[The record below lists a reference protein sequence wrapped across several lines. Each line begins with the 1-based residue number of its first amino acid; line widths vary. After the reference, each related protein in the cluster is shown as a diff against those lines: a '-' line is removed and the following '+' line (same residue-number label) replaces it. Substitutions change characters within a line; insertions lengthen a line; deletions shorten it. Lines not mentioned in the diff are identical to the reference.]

1 MRELLALGPLG
12 TVLGTGL
19 HTVLDRSSV
28 VGATDDVI
36 TDTREVTD
44 TTAAD
49 EHDGVLLQ
57 VVALTRDVSSNFDAV
72 DKANTGNLT
81 KSRVRL
87 LRARGEDAGA
97 HAALLGVVLQS
108 SVLGLLGHG
117 TTALAN
123 QLVNSR
129 QSVLLLE

>member
-1 MRELLALGPLG
+1 M
-12 TVLGTGL
+12 
-19 HTVLDRSSV
+19 
-28 VGATDDVI
+28 
-36 TDTREVTD
+36 
-44 TTAAD
+44 
-49 EHDGVLLQ
+49 LLQ

-72 DKANTGNLT
+72 DEANTGNLT

-87 LRARGEDAGA
+87 LGARGEDAGA
-97 HAALLGVVLQS
+97 HAALLGVVLQG

>member
-1 MRELLALGPLG
+1 M
-12 TVLGTGL
+12 
-19 HTVLDRSSV
+19 
-28 VGATDDVI
+28 I

-72 DKANTGNLT
+72 DEANTGNLT

-87 LRARGEDAGA
+87 LGRGGEDAGA
-97 HAALLGVVLQS
+97 DAALLGVVLQ
-108 SVLGLLGHG
+108 G
-117 TTALAN
+117 
-123 QLVNSR
+123 
-129 QSVLLLE
+129 